1 MPVYLL
7 NEDLAFPPPEGASR
21 EGVVAVGGDL
31 SPERLVL
38 AYSQGIFP
46 WPHDGLPLLWFS
58 PNPRCVITFD
68 HTSISRSLRR
78 RVRRAQYEV
87 RTDTAFEAV
96 MEGCSSV
103 PRPGQDG
110 TWITDE
116 IRAGYCALHER
127 GLAHSVETY
136 LDGELVGGLY
146 GVALGKSFCGES
158 MFARA
163 DDASKIATVTM
174 LGNLHVMGFHFVD
187 CQVYTEHLGRFG
199 AVEWPRAHFLRALR
213 RAVSEPGQVGKWRF
227 ELDPIAA
234 LAALD
239 DARQLTPGVPADPS
253 V

>member
-7 NEDLAFPPPEGASR
+7 NEDLVFPPPEGASR

-46 WPHDGLPLLWFS
+46 WPHEGMPLLWFS
-58 PNPRCVITFD
+58 PNPRCVITFE
-68 HTSISRSLRR
+68 HTTISRSLRR
-78 RVRRAQYEV
+78 RIRRGQYTVRS
-87 RTDTAFEAV
+87 DTAFDAV
-96 MEGCSSV
+96 LDGCSSV

-110 TWITDE
+110 TWITEE
-116 IRAGYCALHER
+116 IRTGYRALHQR

-136 LDGELVGGLY
+136 AEGELVGGLY

-163 DDASKIATVTM
+163 DDASKVATVTM
-174 LGNLHVMGFHFVD
+174 LGNLCAMGYDFVD

-199 AVEWPRAHFLRALR
+199 AVEWPRPRFLRALR
-213 RAVSEPGQVGKWRF
+213 LAVSEPGRVGPWRF
-227 ELDPIAA
+227 ELDPLEA
-234 LAALD
+234 LAVLD
-239 DARQLTPGVPADPS
+239 HARNVSQSAPAGPS
-253 V
+253 E